1 MPGMTQP
8 NNPPYP
14 STQNYPPTTTSA
26 STELSRNTQSSFKIP
41 PDMMKA
47 SLKSGIEDK
56 IRRRLNEVFAQAQ
69 VEYAFCLQLKKY
81 KKSVDI

>member
-8 NNPPYP
+8 SNPPYS
-14 STQNYPPTTTSA
+14 STQNYLAPTTTA
-26 STELSRNTQSSFKIP
+26 TTTELSRNTQSSFKIS

-47 SLKSGIEDK
+47 SLKSGVEDK

-69 VEYAFCLQLKKY
+69 VYNTLGILCLVVLP
-81 KKSVDI
+81 

>member
-1 MPGMTQP
+1 MPGTGTP

-14 STQNYPPTTTSA
+14 STQNYLAPTTTA
-26 STELSRNTQSSFKIP
+26 SNSELSRNTQSSFKIT

-56 IRRRLNEVFAQAQ
+56 IRRRLNEVFTQAQ
-69 VEYAFCLQLKKY
+69 VKAIAY
-81 KKSVDI
+81 